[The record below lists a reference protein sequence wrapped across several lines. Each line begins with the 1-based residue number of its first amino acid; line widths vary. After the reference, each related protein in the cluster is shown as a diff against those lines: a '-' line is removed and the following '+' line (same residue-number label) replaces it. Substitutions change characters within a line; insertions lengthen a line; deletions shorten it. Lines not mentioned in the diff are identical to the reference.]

1 MMVINIAQNQEC
13 YEELVLFLL
22 MARKTLKEQIIDS
35 ELIFAYAKCGD
46 KNIGDLESFISEP
59 NQADIQKVGDRCF
72 DGKLFAAA
80 KILFQR
86 VGNN

>member
-1 MMVINIAQNQEC
+1 
-13 YEELVLFLL
+13 
-22 MARKTLKEQIIDS
+22 MARKSLKEQIVDS

-46 KNIGDLESFISEP
+46 KYLGELENFVTEP

-72 DGKLFAAA
+72 DSKLYSAA

-86 VGNN
+86 IGNNQKLA